1 MKRITEVKLK
11 SAVTLK
17 PAEMNRIHFGGN
29 HTPLTPEQIKGLIGK
44 KIAGDSTGEEK
55 KIEGNG

>member
-1 MKRITEVKLK
+1 MKRIPEVKLK

-17 PAEMNRIHFGGN
+17 PAEMTRIHFGGN
-29 HTPLTPEQIKGLIGK
+29 QIKSLIGN
-44 KIAGDSTGEEK
+44 KIAGESTGEEK

>member
-1 MKRITEVKLK
+1 MQRIPVVELK

-29 HTPLTPEQIKGLIGK
+29 HTPLTPEQLRKL
-44 KIAGDSTGEEK
+44 
-55 KIEGNG
+55 NGSDKNSSMGG